1 MGPNS
6 LFYRSL
12 LSANNLQNFVGYD
25 FLNRRVA
32 TELQVECSLGDET
45 FSICIT
51 EYASSYITG
60 PMFEDDASTDRTSY
74 ELPTSIPQ
82 TAIACI
88 GHCFGQKDDE
98 SPELW
103 NEILTFL
110 RNGTLPHHCDNP
122 RNLKT
127 FTKHAKQFIFHDN
140 RLWKMSSAGRIPC
153 LVITDLAHQQ
163 NLIAEAHNEAGHRGH
178 DATYKHLTDCFY
190 WPNMFNEVAFF
201 VVSCIICQL
210 WSASR
215 PKVPFSSMWNSTIL
229 RHFDL
234 DTNHMPEEDRDDQG
248 AYVELQPP
256 YNGNP
261 IHNKNLVWVP
271 ILEHLDRHTDP
282 SVARHFRT
290 CPSIQSLLRANIGLC
305 NYP

>member
-1 MGPNS
+1 YIQ
-6 LFYRSL
+6 LFDFDLAHVPSEKHKAPDGLSQHKPSPLDSNDEDAEAYLNAFIGSSTTLTCTSTAL
-12 LSANNLQNFVGYD
+12 LSNNFSCFTMLQGVTAN
-25 FLNRRVA
+25 
-32 TELQVECSLGDET
+32 
-45 FSICIT
+45 SIVFPIEFFT
-51 EYASSYITG
+51 LWLRMQS
-60 PMFEDDASTDRTSY
+60 PF
-74 ELPTSIPQ
+74 
-82 TAIACI
+82 
-88 GHCFGQKDDE
+88 

-140 RLWKMSSAGRIPC
+140 WLWKMSSAGRIPC

-234 DTNHMPEEDRDDQG
+234 DTNHM
-248 AYVELQPP
+248 
-256 YNGNP
+256 
-261 IHNKNLVWVP
+261 
-271 ILEHLDRHTDP
+271 
-282 SVARHFRT
+282 
-290 CPSIQSLLRANIGLC
+290 
-305 NYP
+305 